1 MLVRHEISSSS
12 GNCRV
17 LDFTSVLHVS
27 ESNTCHQLD
36 QENEVIARCYDM
48 IPREPAA
55 SDHDYADVP
64 NMPVL
69 STYKEAVVEYI
80 AGYVVKST
88 EKAIACTEC
97 KLALRAQDE
106 RSVESSVPSLVRCKD
121 RGGPVKPSKCVIKT
135 CTETGKC
142 FQRIA
147 KTVAVPT
154 HPRAMQAVVS
164 AVMPSI
170 IGSTF
175 GCLNV
180 HMFDSEPFNNHVVF
194 MQKSIIQCYCKI
206 RIHHLIKTH
215 NMQSTDRKVRKT
227 LSKLVLF
234 HHQ

>member
-1 MLVRHEISSSS
+1 MNTVPLHHYVSS
-12 GNCRV
+12 GE
-17 LDFTSVLHVS
+17 L
-27 ESNTCHQLD
+27 QLD
-36 QENEVIARCYDM
+36 QFQD
-48 IPREPAA
+48 
-55 SDHDYADVP
+55 S
-64 NMPVL
+64 
-69 STYKEAVVEYI
+69 EATTRFI
-80 AGYVVKST
+80 RMF
-88 EKAIACTEC
+88 I
-97 KLALRAQDE
+97 RAQDE

-121 RGGPVKPSKCVIKT
+121 RGGLVKPSKCVIKT

-142 FQRIA
+142 FKRIA

-180 HMFDSEPFNNHVVF
+180 HMFDSEPFNNHVVL